1 MVVRG
6 KADRTSLP
14 RYMRRNTSP
23 KAPTMTG
30 SVLSSAELEPLRK
43 KLLFRAW
50 HRGIRE
56 MDLILGRFADTHIA
70 GMEENELEEFAFL
83 LEVFDRDLIQWFTGE
98 TETPM
103 EWNTVLFRKIKQ
115 YHMTADQSS

>member
-1 MVVRG
+1 
-6 KADRTSLP
+6 
-14 RYMRRNTSP
+14 
-23 KAPTMTG
+23 MTG
-30 SVLSSAELEPLRK
+30 SVLSSADLEPLRK

-98 TETPM
+98 TETPK

-115 YHMTADQSS
+115 YQMTADQSS